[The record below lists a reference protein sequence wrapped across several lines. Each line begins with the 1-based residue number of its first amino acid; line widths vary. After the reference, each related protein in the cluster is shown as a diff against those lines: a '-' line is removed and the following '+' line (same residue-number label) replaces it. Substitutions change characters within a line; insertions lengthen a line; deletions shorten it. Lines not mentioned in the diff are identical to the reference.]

1 MRDQSRCALLERECA
16 GARNAYCVCNHRSLR
31 GATSS
36 RRALYLQEVC
46 IAPPLLVVI
55 HPLSHTDA
63 KHPRPLLP
71 ERVVNSSLSAVLND
85 KVHMRTQLQADS
97 IGTNVPGRYQDAVA
111 PISRSSECRVSRGA
125 HMPRCAPHQPV
136 LPLPYCSTCS
146 RVTLCEGDL
155 SQSDVFTPVALIKG
169 LLSSSVF
176 TRLL

>member
-111 PISRSSECRVSRGA
+111 PISRSSECREERTCPAALRTASS
-125 HMPRCAPHQPV
+125 PS
-136 LPLPYCSTCS
+136 LPYCSTCS